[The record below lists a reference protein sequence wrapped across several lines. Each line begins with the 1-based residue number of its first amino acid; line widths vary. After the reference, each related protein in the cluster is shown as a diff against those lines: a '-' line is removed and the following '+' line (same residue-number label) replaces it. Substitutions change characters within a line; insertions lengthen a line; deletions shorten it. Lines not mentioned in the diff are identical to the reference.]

1 MSSSKKE
8 NRTPPK
14 RIVKSQVRD
23 VIRSL
28 NSVDGFS
35 HNLGKTTGGGRKR
48 SDGGATDENIRYALS
63 HSFNPPLFLPRDSYP
78 ASILRFEK

>member
-48 SDGGATDENIRYALS
+48 SDGGATDENLRYAPSL
-63 HSFNPPLFLPRDSYP
+63 SFNSSRRPTL
-78 ASILRFEK
+78 

>member
-8 NRTPPK
+8 NRTPGPK

-35 HNLGKTTGGGRKR
+35 HNLGKTTGGGGRKR
-48 SDGGATDENIRYALS
+48 SDGGATDEILRYALS
-63 HSFNPPLFLPRDSYP
+63 LSLSSNS
-78 ASILRFEK
+78 SW

>member
-14 RIVKSQVRD
+14 GIVKSQVRD

-35 HNLGKTTGGGRKR
+35 HNLGKTTGGGGRKR
-48 SDGGATDENIRYALS
+48 SDGGATDENLRYALS
-63 HSFNPPLFLPRDSYP
+63 LSLF
-78 ASILRFEK
+78 

>member
-35 HNLGKTTGGGRKR
+35 HNLGKTTGGGGGRR
-48 SDGGATDENIRYALS
+48 SDGGATDENLRYALS
-63 HSFNPPLFLPRDSYP
+63 LSLF
-78 ASILRFEK
+78 

>member
-35 HNLGKTTGGGRKR
+35 HNLGKTTGGGGRKR
-48 SDGGATDENIRYALS
+48 SDGGATDEILRYALS
-63 HSFNPPLFLPRDSYP
+63 LSLLT
-78 ASILRFEK
+78 L